1 MHKPFENLVVIDL
14 SRYLLGAYASLYFA
28 DLGARVIKV
37 EDTKT
42 GDLVRGEEPKLDG
55 ESYYHYALNR
65 NKESISLNLKDPEVL
80 GRFYDLVK
88 KADVLIE
95 NYRPGVTKRLG
106 IDFETLHDINPDL
119 VYVSFS
125 AYGQDDPR
133 SLDALH
139 DINIVAKTGY
149 YDLTQGAVALLQPA
163 DLSAAMVGIQG
174 ALTGLLIRD
183 ENGGSH
189 IDVSMYDSTVWWN
202 AMLDSRWFF
211 YGKNLISNM
220 REYPSVGYNIYRTK
234 DGRMISFGLYEH
246 NFWNDFC
253 DDIDRPDLYNMLKD
267 TPEENPIAYQAV
279 VDFAASMTYA
289 EWETW
294 LEDKPYAIAPCLTK
308 TEVIELAMKTD
319 PHMINYVDFP
329 RFGTALQTNTP
340 HVIGKM
346 RAHLEDARE
355 PAELGASTRS
365 VLSWLGSS
373 DESIEA
379 MLERGA
385 IKCTPETDEI
395 QPAIAIAC

>member
-308 TEVIELAMKTD
+308 TEAIELAMKTD

-373 DESIEA
+373 DESIDA

>member
-37 EDTKT
+37 EDTRT
-42 GDLVRGEEPKLDG
+42 GDLVRGEEPKLNG

-308 TEVIELAMKTD
+308 TEAIELAMKTD

-340 HVIGKM
+340 HVIGRM

-373 DESIEA
+373 DESIDA

>member
-211 YGKNLISNM
+211 YGKNLTSNM

-308 TEVIELAMKTD
+308 TEAIELAMKTD

-373 DESIEA
+373 DESIDA

>member
-1 MHKPFENLVVIDL
+1 MHKPFENLVVVDL

-37 EDTKT
+37 EDTRT

-80 GRFYDLVK
+80 GRFYDLIK

-211 YGKNLISNM
+211 YGKNLTSNM

-267 TPEENPIAYQAV
+267 TPEENPIAYRAV

-308 TEVIELAMKTD
+308 TEAIELAMKTD

-340 HVIGKM
+340 HVIGEM

-373 DESIEA
+373 DESIDA

-385 IKCTPETDEI
+385 IKCTPEADEI

>member
-308 TEVIELAMKTD
+308 TEAIELAMKTD

>member
-42 GDLVRGEEPKLDG
+42 GDLVRGEEPKLNG

-308 TEVIELAMKTD
+308 TEAIELAMKTD

-373 DESIEA
+373 DESIDA